1 MNATSLST
9 LEGQKI
15 HYAEVRRR
23 LYGVQK
29 RPAVIAAPVKEPE
42 PKFIPKFLH
51 LQPLWKREYIHFD
64 AHLHDWRIE
73 LLARSSPLKAYIIR
87 RSAELG
93 YDFNH
98 TMKRSRK
105 REIVDVRHL
114 IMWEIKRLVKPE
126 ISYPE
131 LGRLF
136 GGYDHTSC
144 LSAVRRIDRKR
155 SNELSGEAR

>member
-1 MNATSLST
+1 MNASSLST
-9 LEGQKI
+9 EQAQRL
-15 HYAEVRRR
+15 HYAEVRKR
-23 LYGVQK
+23 LYGK
-29 RPAVIAAPVKEPE
+29 PAQAKVIPPAPKIEQPA
-42 PKFIPKFLH
+42 FIPKFLH

-64 AHLHDWRIE
+64 AHIHDWRIE

-93 YDFNH
+93 YNFDH

-114 IMWEIKRLVKPE
+114 IMWEIKRLVKPS

-155 SNELSGEAR
+155 SNELAGEAR

>member
-1 MNATSLST
+1 MNASSLST
-9 LEGQKI
+9 LEGQRL
-15 HYAEVRRR
+15 HYAEVRKR
-23 LYGVQK
+23 LYGK
-29 RPAVIAAPVKEPE
+29 PAPAKVIPPAPKIEQSA
-42 PKFIPKFLH
+42 FIPKFLH

-64 AHLHDWRIE
+64 AHIHDWRIE

-93 YDFNH
+93 YNFDH

>member
-1 MNATSLST
+1 MNASSLST
-9 LEGQKI
+9 LEAQRL
-15 HYAEVRRR
+15 HYAEVRKR
-23 LYGVQK
+23 LYGK
-29 RPAVIAAPVKEPE
+29 PVKVIPPA
-42 PKFIPKFLH
+42 PKIEQPAFVPKFLH

-64 AHLHDWRIE
+64 AHLNDWRIE

-93 YDFNH
+93 YDFDH

-105 REIVDVRHL
+105 REIVNVRHL
-114 IMWEIKRLVKPE
+114 IMWEIKRLVKPS

-144 LSAVRRIDRKR
+144 LSAVRRMDRKR
-155 SNELSGEAR
+155 SNELAGEAR